1 MIKINKVKEDLLFTF
16 ANQIWR
22 LVSGP
27 ITMLLIPLMLS
38 EEQQGYWYLFGSIS
52 ALSVFSDLGFS
63 NIILQFSAHEYAF
76 LHFTNEGFLGGEKTN
91 LQKLGKF
98 FRFVTKWIFT
108 ISLPIFPIIFL
119 IGIFFFLKDKVLTV
133 YLLPWTLY
141 AVGSYINFI
150 SNSILSFFEGLD
162 KVSTIQKIRLKASIL
177 YTVMI
182 TLILIAGGYIYALA
196 IGMLLSAL
204 FVFISIFRE
213 FGKILKQL
221 LKISESF
228 FYDWK
233 KEVFPLFM
241 KYAISFASGYFI
253 YQIYTPLMHYFH
265 GPVYSGKIGIS
276 IALVSSINGISYIWL
291 YTITPKINMLI
302 SQKKWN
308 ILDSLVRKRTI
319 LSLGTYLCIVLILF
333 IFLIFFRNFWVIPKI
348 IDRFLPSV
356 PLIICLGSY
365 FINLLLSS
373 WGLYLRGHKKEL
385 FVIPS
390 VIYGIGVMISTYLFG
405 KFMPPVW
412 FFTGFLI
419 CTICMIPVDYIIYR
433 TWKEKLH
440 G

>member
-1 MIKINKVKEDLLFTF
+1 
-16 ANQIWR
+16 
-22 LVSGP
+22 
-27 ITMLLIPLMLS
+27 
-38 EEQQGYWYLFGSIS
+38 
-52 ALSVFSDLGFS
+52 
-63 NIILQFSAHEYAF
+63 
-76 LHFTNEGFLGGEKTN
+76 
-91 LQKLGKF
+91 
-98 FRFVTKWIFT
+98 
-108 ISLPIFPIIFL
+108 
-119 IGIFFFLKDKVLTV
+119 
-133 YLLPWTLY
+133 
-141 AVGSYINFI
+141 
-150 SNSILSFFEGLD
+150 
-162 KVSTIQKIRLKASIL
+162 
-177 YTVMI
+177 MI